1 MANSVE
7 NLKKRALEISETKNE
22 LKEQKKINIG
32 DLSIVDELFN
42 TPLDDDSDAM
52 EIKSLSRAV
61 NTEQNLIGNRI
72 DENQDDIDETSKE
85 TDEYTKELRDNVN
98 RLEQMKK
105 TSDLVNVDKQI
116 KDTKTRIDELGEV
129 KRILE
134 TDSEK
139 GSYPN
144 SPQMEGK
151 SSKVQKILTTTAAV
165 AATPVV
171 MLASVVSSAVSAAQV
186 EKPLKPMNGNTTY
199 DAIYTEAPP
208 HTTSTLEQKV
218 EKTLEQQGFRT
229 KTVGQIAELIGEMAD
244 ELAVELKKKDESEEI
259 GEQSDALRGPGYGE
273 YRDPP

>member
-229 KTVGQIAELIGEMAD
+229 KTVGQIAKLIGEMAD